1 MNENNSSRK
10 RKRSKE
16 GYDKQEIKKTET
28 YIENIKKHKNDRFRR
43 NSPSYLI
50 GRNCKKDL
58 KFFLQLAKLLLT
70 YQHENNREE

>member
-28 YIENIKKHKNDRFRR
+28 YIENIKKTQK
-43 NSPSYLI
+43 
-50 GRNCKKDL
+50 
-58 KFFLQLAKLLLT
+58 
-70 YQHENNREE
+70 